1 MRQSFLTNDQ
11 LLFLQTEK
19 QSLNE
24 ILASLKAFNLSDES
38 LHNLRKAIDQ
48 LDELFLIVAVGEF
61 NAGKSALI
69 NAMLDILDGHVLMG
83 VSRLIQAST
92 LIICIA
98 LGLATTMLLMG
109 VDSL

>member
-1 MRQSFLTNDQ
+1 ML
-11 LLFLQTEK
+11 
-19 QSLNE
+19 
-24 ILASLKAFNLSDES
+24 ICG
-38 LHNLRKAIDQ
+38 
-48 LDELFLIVAVGEF
+48 IVAGI
-61 NAGKSALI
+61 AGRCAATGQHAANRHGGKCALLIPGIPLI